1 MILDQKNDQQQQVD
15 IYLVVRRYKCHH
27 RFVLDRLK
35 HSREDD
41 VLDGVGEKI
50 ISGWRWRE
58 NYRNYLWDKPVG
70 AAPRGWPGQTVQR

>member
-15 IYLVVRRYKCHH
+15 IYLVVRREKCHR

-41 VLDGVGEKI
+41 VLDGVGDKI
-50 ISGWRWRE
+50 IEIIYGTTF
-58 NYRNYLWDKPVG
+58 NYNTFLNYSDSPK
-70 AAPRGWPGQTVQR
+70 

>member
-15 IYLVVRRYKCHH
+15 IYLVVRREKCHR

-41 VLDGVGEKI
+41 AREKMMFWMALERKL
-50 ISGWRWRE
+50 SK
-58 NYRNYLWDKPVG
+58 LFM
-70 AAPRGWPGQTVQR
+70 GQLLTITHF